1 VLVIAAETMRDTSDM
16 PAKAKRGK
24 TPMSAAHKEALAI
37 GREEGRA
44 VRQYLE
50 ALEAHKPKR
59 GRKRNP
65 ETIQRRLDQIED
77 RLESTDPL
85 SRVHLVQERMN
96 LQAELAAKDAVVD
109 LAALEE
115 DFLQAAK
122 NYGDRKGI
130 SYAAWREAGVDAGV
144 LRNAG
149 IRRGADG

>member
-1 VLVIAAETMRDTSDM
+1 
-16 PAKAKRGK
+16 
-24 TPMSAAHKEALAI
+24 MSAAHKEALAI

-59 GRKRNP
+59 GRKRSP
-65 ETIQRRLDQIED
+65 ETIQKRLNQIEEKLD
-77 RLESTDPL
+77 SADPL

-96 LQAELAAKDAVVD
+96 LQLELAAKDAVVD

-115 DFLQAAK
+115 DFIRAAK
-122 NYGDRKGI
+122 NYAERKGI

-144 LRNAG
+144 LRRSG

>member
-1 VLVIAAETMRDTSDM
+1 
-16 PAKAKRGK
+16 
-24 TPMSAAHKEALAI
+24 MSAAHKEALAI
-37 GREEGRA
+37 GREEGRS

-59 GRKRNP
+59 GRKRSP
-65 ETIQRRLDQIED
+65 ETIQRRLHQIED
-77 RLESTDPL
+77 KLETADPL

-109 LAALEE
+109 MAALEE
-115 DFLQAAK
+115 DFVRAAK

-144 LRNAG
+144 LRKAG
-149 IRRGADG
+149 IRRAAEG

>member
-1 VLVIAAETMRDTSDM
+1 
-16 PAKAKRGK
+16 
-24 TPMSAAHKEALAI
+24 MSAAHKEALAI

-59 GRKRNP
+59 GRKRSP
-65 ETIQRRLDQIED
+65 ETIQKRLNQIEERLD
-77 RLESTDPL
+77 SADPL

-96 LQAELAAKDAVVD
+96 LQLELAAKDAVVD

-115 DFLQAAK
+115 DFVRAAK
-122 NYGDRKGI
+122 NYGERKGI

-144 LRNAG
+144 LRRSG

>member
-1 VLVIAAETMRDTSDM
+1 
-16 PAKAKRGK
+16 
-24 TPMSAAHKEALAI
+24 MSAAHKEALAI

-59 GRKRNP
+59 GRKRSP
-65 ETIQRRLDQIED
+65 ETIQKRLNQIEEKLD
-77 RLESTDPL
+77 SADPL

-96 LQAELAAKDAVVD
+96 LQLELAAKDAVVD

-115 DFLQAAK
+115 DFIRAAK
-122 NYGDRKGI
+122 NYGERKGI

-144 LRNAG
+144 LRRSG
-149 IRRGADG
+149 IRRGTDG

>member
-1 VLVIAAETMRDTSDM
+1 M
-16 PAKAKRGK
+16 PTKAKRGK
-24 TPMSAAHKEALAI
+24 SPMSAAHKEALAI

-59 GRKRNP
+59 GRKRSQ
-65 ETIQRRLDQIED
+65 ETIQKRLDQIEE
-77 RLESTDPL
+77 RLETADPL

-115 DFLQAAK
+115 DFVRAAR

-144 LRNAG
+144 LRKAG
-149 IRRGADG
+149 IRRGAEA

>member
-1 VLVIAAETMRDTSDM
+1 M

-24 TPMSAAHKEALAI
+24 TPMSAAHKEALAV

-44 VRQYLE
+44 VRRYLE

-59 GRKRNP
+59 GRKRSA
-65 ETIQRRLDQIED
+65 ETIQKRLDQIEEKLD
-77 RLESTDPL
+77 SADAL

-96 LQAELAAKDAVVD
+96 LHAELAAKDAVVD

-115 DFLQAAK
+115 DFVTAAK

-144 LRNAG
+144 LRRAS
-149 IRRGADG
+149 IRRGTDG

>member
-1 VLVIAAETMRDTSDM
+1 
-16 PAKAKRGK
+16 
-24 TPMSAAHKEALAI
+24 MSAAHKEALAV

-50 ALEAHKPKR
+50 ALEAHRPKR
-59 GRKRNP
+59 GRKRSQ
-65 ETIQRRLDQIED
+65 ETIQKRLEQIES
-77 RLESTDPL
+77 RVEAADPL

-109 LAALEE
+109 MAALEE
-115 DFLQAAK
+115 DFVKAAK

-144 LRNAG
+144 LRQAG
-149 IRRGADG
+149 IRRGSEV